1 MPNSKSAKKRM
12 RQATTRRQRNRAQR
26 SVLRTAVKRVRAA
39 GSGKD
44 AQAAYRE
51 AERMLDR
58 AAQRHLIHPNKAARD
73 KSRLRKLIQSKA

>member
-12 RQATTRRQRNRAQR
+12 RQGTSRRQRNRAQR

-39 GSGKD
+39 ASGKD

-58 AAQRHLIHPNKAARD
+58 AAQHHLIHPNKAARD
-73 KSRLRKLIQSKA
+73 KSRLRKLAQSKG